1 MFGRQWSF
9 IADINYSG
17 SVTISDVFLWLKW
30 LYCYP
35 GDLCLLAL
43 MKWFPGVANFLE
55 ISALSYGET
64 LSSVL
69 SAIIWVIGIGIVS
82 IISRH

>member
-1 MFGRQWSF
+1 M
-9 IADINYSG
+9 NYSG

-30 LYCYP
+30 LYYYP
-35 GDLCLLAL
+35 GDLCLFAL
-43 MKWFPGVANFLE
+43 MKWFPDVANFME

-64 LSSVL
+64 LSSIL

-82 IISRH
+82 IITRH